1 MPRGVYK
8 RTKPAWNK
16 GLPRTEEAKRKQ
28 KETTL
33 LKYGV
38 SNVSQVPE
46 VKNKISISHSTDEW
60 KDKVKQTKE
69 IRYGDPNYNNMEKN
83 RQTKQ
88 QRYGDSKYNNPD
100 KNTAT
105 KHKNHTFNT
114 SSYET
119 DMYEY
124 LVEKYG
130 YEHVFKEYKDP
141 RYPFNCDFYIDT
153 KDLFIELNIHPCH
166 NFHPFNKNNIDDIN
180 RLNYLKEKAKTSD
193 YYKNI
198 IYVWTISD
206 PKKQQTAS
214 KNKLNY
220 IMLYS
225 KRDIEEAIKNN
236 LL

>member
-1 MPRGVYK
+1 MPKGTRK

-28 KETTL
+28 RETVL

-38 SNVSQVPE
+38 SNVSQVPD
-46 VKNKISISHSTDEW
+46 VKNKISASHSTPEW
-60 KDKVKQTKE
+60 KAKVKETKKL
-69 IRYGDPNYNNMEKN
+69 RYGNPNYNNMEKN
-83 RQTKQ
+83 RQTKLD
-88 QRYGDSKYNNPD
+88 RYGDPKYNNPD

-105 KHKNHTFNT
+105 KHINHTFNT
-114 SSYET
+114 SSYEK

-130 YEHVFKEYKDP
+130 HNHVLKEYKDS

-166 NFHPFNKNNIDDIN
+166 NFHSFNPNNLDDIN
-180 RLNYLKEKAKTSD
+180 KLNILQEKAKTSD

-198 IYVWTISD
+198 IYVWTVSD
-206 PKKQQTAS
+206 PQKQQIAS

>member
-1 MPRGVYK
+1 MPSGVYK

-38 SNVSQVPE
+38 SNVSQAPE

>member
-38 SNVSQVPE
+38 SNVSQAPE

-69 IRYGDPNYNNMEKN
+69 IRYGDPNN
-83 RQTKQ
+83 
-88 QRYGDSKYNNPD
+88 
-100 KNTAT
+100 
-105 KHKNHTFNT
+105 
-114 SSYET
+114 
-119 DMYEY
+119 
-124 LVEKYG
+124 
-130 YEHVFKEYKDP
+130 
-141 RYPFNCDFYIDT
+141 
-153 KDLFIELNIHPCH
+153 
-166 NFHPFNKNNIDDIN
+166 
-180 RLNYLKEKAKTSD
+180 